1 MLLREEP
8 VRLVTILLLLLTTQS
23 YAQTVYLKYS
33 EWVQMPIPLREMYI
47 AGAFDALSTVTVQEG
62 APIAKFYNECVAK
75 NGLSSGQLAQN
86 LKEYVET
93 QPDLQN
99 KPTPGALLRYLIS
112 FCGLPSPG

>member
-1 MLLREEP
+1 MGLTSLRNSRRRELEA
-8 VRLVTILLLLLTTQS
+8 RL
-23 YAQTVYLKYS
+23 
-33 EWVQMPIPLREMYI
+33 
-47 AGAFDALSTVTVQEG
+47 AGAFDALSTVRVQEG

-99 KPTPGALLRYLIS
+99 KLHPVHYCDT
-112 FCGLPSPG
+112 